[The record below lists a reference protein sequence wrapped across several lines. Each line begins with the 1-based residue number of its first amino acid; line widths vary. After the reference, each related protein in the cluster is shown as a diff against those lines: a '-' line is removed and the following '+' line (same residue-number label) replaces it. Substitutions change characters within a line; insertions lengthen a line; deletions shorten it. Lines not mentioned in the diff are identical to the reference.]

1 MHTRFFFRHLRL
13 QTSFSDG
20 NHHTRRWDVFTFI
33 DFYLFSRFF
42 VVLFCSDEH
51 HHKREMK
58 WDEMNILATYH
69 PEGKE
74 YGHKKIDEP
83 PTPYSGLIEEDEEE
97 DDDASADKEK
107 DGHIDPDSLAA
118 RYGTQGCSHN
128 AKSQIEYETFI
139 WYFNLTAQ
147 IKLPKGHR
155 GKETQILFSSNTSA
169 GVMSMVKRLILFRA
183 AKETNIAFAVF
194 HFGSM

>member
-1 MHTRFFFRHLRL
+1 MRCFHVHWHL
-13 QTSFSDG
+13 FI
-20 NHHTRRWDVFTFI
+20 FTF
-33 DFYLFSRFF
+33 FLFF
-42 VVLFCSDEH
+42 FCSDEH

-118 RYGTQGCSHN
+118 RYGTQGYSRQKKKPN
-128 AKSQIEYETFI
+128 QTRTFI
-139 WYFNLTAQ
+139 WYFSLSAQ
-147 IKLPKGHR
+147 IKLPKAHQWERNPISFLHR
-155 GKETQILFSSNTSA
+155 MPVRN
-169 GVMSMVKRLILFRA
+169 
-183 AKETNIAFAVF
+183 
-194 HFGSM
+194 

>member
-1 MHTRFFFRHLRL
+1 MFTIKPNIAENRL
-13 QTSFSDG
+13 FI
-20 NHHTRRWDVFTFI
+20 FTFI
-33 DFYLFSRFF
+33 
-42 VVLFCSDEH
+42 CSDDH

-97 DDDASADKEK
+97 DDDTSAAADKEK

-118 RYGTQGCSHN
+118 RYCMEDCSHSN
-128 AKSQIEYETFI
+128 YGKTKSIE
-139 WYFNLTAQ
+139 
-147 IKLPKGHR
+147 
-155 GKETQILFSSNTSA
+155 
-169 GVMSMVKRLILFRA
+169 
-183 AKETNIAFAVF
+183 
-194 HFGSM
+194 